1 MATQDIAAARP
12 IEPHE
17 KAGEKR
23 RARRTR
29 VIKAAVIVF
38 NDSHCS
44 MDCQVLDLS
53 KTGARLKPADNLVC
67 PEQFTLKFPN
77 GPVHLCEVKW
87 RKGNI
92 LGVCFL

>member
-1 MATQDIAAARP
+1 MTDVSRP
-12 IEPHE
+12 IEPHHE
-17 KAGEKR
+17 AVEKR

-29 VIKAAVIVF
+29 VIKRAILVF
-38 NDSHCS
+38 NDAHCS
-44 MDCQVLDLS
+44 MNCEVHDLS
-53 KTGARLKPADNLVC
+53 ETGARLKPEDILVC

-77 GPVHLCEVKW
+77 GSVHLCEVRW